1 MQSVLRC
8 AVLLLACLL
17 ALLPRANAAD
27 PQSYDVKLD
36 STGSDALDAT
46 LKATSQLQAL
56 RSSAPVGPFGLIA
69 RARSDINRLQTVLQ
83 SFGYYQG
90 AVTIT
95 IDTLPL
101 NAPDLSDKLIAMP
114 NGSEAHC
121 RISFVLGPI
130 YHLGRIDIEGTVPDD
145 ARSKLA
151 LATGAPAVAAEVLAG
166 GARMLTQLENQGYA
180 FAKVDP
186 PIAYEDPQQKVLNL
200 SFRVVTGPR
209 VRVGEIH
216 ITGLTRVHES
226 LVRRRLLLHTG
237 EPYDASKVEAARKD
251 LLDLGV
257 FATVSVRLGTAP
269 DAEGRVPVTFRVR
282 ERPRHAVTLNA
293 AYSSDLGAS
302 GGVSWSDRNVFGNAE
317 QLTLS
322 ATVINVG
329 GSASTSLGYDTSAR
343 YTIPDFGHRDQS
355 LQFTVGALKQ
365 FLDAY
370 DQTAQTA
377 GVSLSR
383 KLSSLWRATVGVT
396 LMHETIAQQDLTTCI
411 DNPPGEGNP
420 PCEKVS
426 NDYTLVSV
434 PLGVTYDTTNL
445 ASPLDDPTHGFRAS
459 MSVSP
464 TFSFATGTTATS
476 AAAAAAAT
484 GNQTFLI
491 TQASI
496 ASYIDLSRL
505 FGADAG
511 RSVLALRAL
520 GGFAQ
525 GASTIE
531 LPPDQRFYAGGS
543 GTVRGYR
550 YQSVGP
556 QFKDG
561 NPIGGTAMTAASAEY
576 RQRFLTNFGAAVF
589 VDVGQVSDSLDPTSG
604 IYRVGIGTGVR
615 YYTPI
620 GPVRFDVAFPTKR
633 AANDDHFEIYIGL
646 GQAF

>member
-1 MQSVLRC
+1 VPKGYANTAAMQSGPRC
-8 AVLLLACLL
+8 ALLLLACVL
-17 ALLPRANAAD
+17 AVASRAYAAD

-36 STGSDALDAT
+36 STGSDGLDAT

-56 RSSAPVGPFGLIA
+56 HSSAPVGPFGLIA
-69 RARSDINRLQTVLQ
+69 RARGDINRLQTVLE

-95 IDTLPL
+95 IDALPL

-114 NGSEAHC
+114 KGSEAHC

-130 YHLGRIDIEGTVPDD
+130 YHLGRIDVEGTLPDD
-145 ARSKLA
+145 VRSKLG
-151 LATGAPAVAAEVLAG
+151 LTPGAPAVASEVLAG

-180 FAKVDP
+180 FAKVDQ
-186 PIAYEDPQQKVLNL
+186 PIAYLDPEQKVLNL
-200 SFRVVTGPR
+200 SFHVTTGPS
-209 VRVGEIH
+209 VRVGEIR
-216 ITGLTRVHES
+216 ITGLKRVHES

-257 FATVSVRLGTAP
+257 FATVSAQLGNAA
-269 DAEGRVPVTFRVR
+269 DAEGRVPVTFRLR
-282 ERPRHAVTLNA
+282 ERPRHAVTVNA

-355 LQFTVGALKQ
+355 LQFSLGALKQ
-365 FLDAY
+365 YLDAY
-370 DQTAQTA
+370 DQTAETA

-383 KLSSLWRATVGVT
+383 KLSSVWRATVGVT
-396 LMHETIAQQDLTTCI
+396 LTHETIAQEDLTTCL
-411 DNPPGEGNP
+411 DNVPGEGNP
-420 PCEKVS
+420 PCEKVT
-426 NDYTLVSV
+426 NDYTLVSI
-434 PLGVTYDTTNL
+434 PLGATYDTTNL

-459 MSVSP
+459 TTISP
-464 TFSFATGTTATS
+464 TLSFGTRDE
-476 AAAAAAAT
+476 
-484 GNQTFLI
+484 TFLI

-505 FGADAG
+505 FGADVG

-561 NPIGGTAMTAASAEY
+561 NPIGGTAMTAASAEF
-576 RQRFLTNFGAAVF
+576 RQRFLTNFGAALF
-589 VDVGQVSDSLDPTSG
+589 ADVGQVSNSLDPTSG
-604 IYRVGIGTGVR
+604 VYRVGVGTGLR

-620 GPVRFDVAFPTKR
+620 GPVRLDVAFPTKR
-633 AANDDHFEIYIGL
+633 NANDDRFEIYIGL